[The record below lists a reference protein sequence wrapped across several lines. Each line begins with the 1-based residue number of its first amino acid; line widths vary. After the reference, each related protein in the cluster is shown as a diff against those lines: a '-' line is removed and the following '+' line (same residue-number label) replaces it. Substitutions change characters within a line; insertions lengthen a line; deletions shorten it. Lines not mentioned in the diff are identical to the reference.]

1 MTKTKI
7 GEQGLKDEDIKER
20 DKLSQ
25 KLVEAFSD
33 VEDCIGEINGW
44 LYDMRGKFHTYYGDR
59 SKDWQQSKDGA
70 SSGYDSFMDEWDNF
84 KEPEGFE
91 DKLEEMRDLLETWV
105 SGLKELREHPDRR
118 TEKPKPQLLTR
129 KLSNTPPKRDYT

>member
-44 LYDMRGKFHTYYGDR
+44 LEDMRGKFHTYYSN
-59 SKDWQQSKDGA
+59 SK
-70 SSGYDSFMDEWDNF
+70 F
-84 KEPEGFE
+84 K
-91 DKLEEMRDLLETWV
+91 K
-105 SGLKELREHPDRR
+105 
-118 TEKPKPQLLTR
+118 
-129 KLSNTPPKRDYT
+129 

>member
-33 VEDCIGEINGW
+33 VEDYIGEINDW
-44 LYDMRGKFHTYYGDR
+44 LEDMRGKFRTYYGDR
-59 SKDWQQSKDGA
+59 SKDWQQSKGGA
-70 SSGYDSFMDEWDNF
+70 SSVYDSFTDEWDNF

-91 DKLEEMRDLLETWV
+91 EKLVEMRDLLETWV
-105 SGLKELREHPDRR
+105 ASLKDLPKEPSRR
-118 TEKPKPQLLTR
+118 TKVPKAQLFTR
-129 KLSNTPPKRDYT
+129 KLQKSTTSKP

>member
-44 LYDMRGKFHTYYGDR
+44 LEDMRGKFHTYYGDR
-59 SKDWQQSKDGA
+59 SEDWKQSKGGA
-70 SSGYDSFMDEWDNF
+70 SSVYDLID
-84 KEPEGFE
+84 
-91 DKLEEMRDLLETWV
+91 
-105 SGLKELREHPDRR
+105 
-118 TEKPKPQLLTR
+118 
-129 KLSNTPPKRDYT
+129 